1 MEFRQRQDQS
11 AATIQRMIVIGI
23 VVIGGIFVLYEA
35 STMFYRVDASE
46 EGVVLRF
53 GQHVRKVTSGLH
65 MKWPY
70 PVETVYRV
78 PVDRVQSLEFGFR
91 TAQAGRV
98 TRYASRTAKHEDEAE
113 MLTGDLNLAHVEWV
127 VQYRIKDSYAALFNL
142 GGGGQLDQ
150 QDLPSGVSTA
160 VNPAIPD
167 TIRDVAE
174 TVMRKLCGD
183 TSVDAVLTS
192 GRNAIADQ
200 ARIEM
205 QTLLDGFDSGVEIV
219 TVQLQTT
226 APPDQVG
233 DAFQE
238 VNRARQNKERIV
250 NEAEGERNRQI
261 PAAFGKKDQAIS
273 EAEGYRESKI
283 LETRGRTAAFEAQ
296 LAEYEKAP
304 EITRMRLYLEA
315 MEEVFAG
322 VDEKIIIDDSVGG
335 GVLPVLDLESEGGTR
350 LPMRAKGGSR

>member
-1 MEFRQRQDQS
+1 MNSRQRGDLT
-11 AATIQRMIVIGI
+11 AAGIQRIAVISVI
-23 VVIGGIFVLYEA
+23 VVLAIALLYEG
-35 STMFYRVDASE
+35 SSMFYRVDASE

-53 GQHVRKVTSGLH
+53 GKRVRKETSGLH
-65 MKWPY
+65 LKWPY
-70 PVETVYRV
+70 PIETVYRV

-91 TAQAGRV
+91 TAEAGRV
-98 TRYASRTAKHEDEAE
+98 TRYASRTAKHEEEAE

-142 GGGGQLDQ
+142 GGGQRIEQ
-150 QDLPSGVSTA
+150 QDLPSGATAA

-183 TSVDAVLTS
+183 TSVDAVITS
-192 GRNAIADQ
+192 GRNAIADR
-200 ARIEM
+200 AREEM
-205 QTLLDGFDSGVEIV
+205 QTMLDGFQSGVDIV

-261 PAAFGKKDQAIS
+261 PAAYGKKDQAIS
-273 EAEGYRESKI
+273 EAEGYRELRV

-304 EITRMRLYLEA
+304 EITRIRLYLEA

-335 GVLPVLDLESEGGTR
+335 GVLPVLDLNSSGEST
-350 LPMRAKGGSR
+350 LPVRSKGGSR